1 MVVTFEK
8 IEDFSSGK
16 VDFYTIKLDDNELT
30 EFELFVDKDFPEH
43 ESELEIIYTA
53 IEEMQYRGAKSIYF
67 KDESNAN
74 AMPVVTKAIMDSN
87 KGDYGIRLYCI
98 RLTDNLVVLLNGDI
112 KTEPKAQDCI
122 NVKKY
127 FKNAVIIATKLD
139 TLVINREINFQET
152 DCLTNLEFEI

>member
-1 MVVTFEK
+1 
-8 IEDFSSGK
+8 
-16 VDFYTIKLDDNELT
+16 LDDNKLT

-43 ESELEIIYTA
+43 ESELEIIYNA

-98 RLTDNLVVLLNGDI
+98 RLTDQLVVLLNGEI
-112 KTEPKAQDCI
+112 KTESKAQDCI
-122 NVKKY
+122 NVKKH
-127 FKNAVIIATKLD
+127 FKNAVTIATKLD

-152 DCLTNLEFEI
+152 DCLINLEFEI